1 MFNLGPL
8 PLLDNFVKVKEILAS
23 GSTKSYL
30 GKERAKI
37 SRLVTND
44 LNKSATMESI
54 EKRIENKVSFSDI
67 TLARYF

>member
-8 PLLDNFVKVKEILAS
+8 PLLDNFVKEILAS